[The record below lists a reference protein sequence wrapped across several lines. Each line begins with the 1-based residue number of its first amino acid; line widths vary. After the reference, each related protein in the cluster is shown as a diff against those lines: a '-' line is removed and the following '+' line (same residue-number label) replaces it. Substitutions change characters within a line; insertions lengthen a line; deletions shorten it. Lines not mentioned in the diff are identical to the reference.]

1 MRPKFKIMAKK
12 KKITKTEYEYKNGDN
27 ISEVARKLTGN
38 SYMVYA
44 LLEYNHLRMEEVKP
58 GTVLKWR

>member
-12 KKITKTEYEYKNGDN
+12 KKTTKTEYEYKNGDN

-58 GTVLKWR
+58 GTILKWR

>member
-1 MRPKFKIMAKK
+1 MAKK

>member
-44 LLEYNHLRMEEVKP
+44 ILEYNHLRMEEVKP

>member
-12 KKITKTEYEYKNGDN
+12 KKTNKIEYEYKTGDN
-27 ISEVARKLTGN
+27 ISEVARKLTGY

-44 LLEYNHLRMEEVKP
+44 LLEYNHLRMEDIKD

>member
-12 KKITKTEYEYKNGDN
+12 KKITKTEYKYKNGDN

>member
-12 KKITKTEYEYKNGDN
+12 KKITKTEYEYKDGDN

-44 LLEYNHLRMEEVKP
+44 LLEYNHLRMEDIKP